1 MRFKIVH
8 VNWNCKYWF
17 KFTIGIFNFC
27 FVLFCHVVWMS
38 MQVMQSLSSFWLF
51 RDIPRAV
58 YISFTIVIIQY
69 VLVNISYFLVLTPAQ
84 FLSSNAVAIVS
95 IETRFEK
102 TNEILIV
109 FDSGVFFKIIQ
120 KMLLFITKLKRKCF

>member
-1 MRFKIVH
+1 
-8 VNWNCKYWF
+8 
-17 KFTIGIFNFC
+17 
-27 FVLFCHVVWMS
+27 MS
-38 MQVMQSLSSFWLF
+38 MQVMQSLSSLWLF

-109 FDSGVFFKIIQ
+109 FD
-120 KMLLFITKLKRKCF
+120 